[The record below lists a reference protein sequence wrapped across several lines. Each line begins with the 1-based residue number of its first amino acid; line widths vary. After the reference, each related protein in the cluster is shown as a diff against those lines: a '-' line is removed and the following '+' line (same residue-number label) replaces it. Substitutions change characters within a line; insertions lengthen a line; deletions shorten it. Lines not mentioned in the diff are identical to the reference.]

1 MKYLDKSKDELAK
14 LLEEAMKVYKEY
26 QRQKLSLDMTRGK
39 PCSEQLDLSL
49 PMMDALNS
57 ESSYKLSNGIDARNY
72 GGLEGIPELRKMF
85 GEIFDVPAARVII
98 KDESSLNIM
107 YDTVQFCLQ
116 FGTGGY
122 EPWNKQG
129 PVKFICP
136 APGYDRHFA
145 VTQALGVEMITV
157 PMKEDGPDMD
167 LVEMLVAAD
176 ESIKGIW
183 CVPKYSNPTGTVYS
197 DKVVDRLAAMKTA
210 APDFRIFWDNAYFT
224 HFIGESDVPLK
235 NIFPECEKAGNPDRV
250 FMFAST
256 SKITFAGA
264 GISMIISSDKN
275 IEEFKNRIKYQY
287 ITPNKVVQL
296 MHYNFLQSK
305 ENLNALM
312 KKHAQIMRPKF
323 EMVLNTLEKEFG
335 NSDVLKWT
343 SPKGGYFISVD
354 TLEGCAKRVVQ
365 LAKDAGVALTN
376 AGATFPYGNDDK
388 DRNIRLAPSYPPIM
402 ELDLAVNVFCV
413 AVKIASIEKLLEKAE

>member
-57 ESSYKLSNGIDARNY
+57 ESSYKLSNGLDARNY

-235 NIFPECEKAGNPDRV
+235 NIFP
-250 FMFAST
+250 
-256 SKITFAGA
+256 
-264 GISMIISSDKN
+264 ISILRRTRLFSSCTIISCRARK
-275 IEEFKNRIKYQY
+275 
-287 ITPNKVVQL
+287 
-296 MHYNFLQSK
+296 
-305 ENLNALM
+305 
-312 KKHAQIMRPKF
+312 
-323 EMVLNTLEKEFG
+323 
-335 NSDVLKWT
+335 
-343 SPKGGYFISVD
+343 IS
-354 TLEGCAKRVVQ
+354 TH
-365 LAKDAGVALTN
+365 
-376 AGATFPYGNDDK
+376 
-388 DRNIRLAPSYPPIM
+388 S
-402 ELDLAVNVFCV
+402 
-413 AVKIASIEKLLEKAE
+413 